1 MKGGWRLVSE
11 QTGDGK
17 EREGRVGSVGGMSEQ
32 DSPDIAQRTIYEQVG
47 GEAFFVALVDRFYS
61 GVESDP
67 VLRPMYPDDLAESRR
82 TLAGFLAQYFGGPPA
97 YSDERGHPR
106 LRMRH
111 APFTIGQ
118 AERDHWLAHMIDAV
132 RAADL
137 SEDIETAMVQY
148 FEMASAHMINDSP
161 LRFAPR

>member
-1 MKGGWRLVSE
+1 
-11 QTGDGK
+11 
-17 EREGRVGSVGGMSEQ
+17 VGSVGGMTEQ
-32 DSPDIAQRTIYEQVG
+32 DAPDIAQGTIYARVG
-47 GEAFFVALVDRFYS
+47 GEAFFVDLVDRFYTA
-61 GVESDP
+61 VESDP

-97 YSDERGHPR
+97 YSEERGHPR

-132 RAADL
+132 HSTDLPEDVTAAM
-137 SEDIETAMVQY
+137 EQY
-148 FEMASAHMINDSP
+148 FEMASTHMINDSP